1 MRKGPAVMEEIRRR
15 LHHLMSRAY
24 APYSHYPVAAMV
36 KGESGRT
43 FEGVNVENASYA
55 LARCAEQGAV
65 SRMVAE
71 GDRRILEVWVMTQD
85 GGTPCGGCRQIL
97 AEFAGPE
104 TLVHCLSAAGQATT
118 YTMGELLPHAF
129 RLEP

>member
-1 MRKGPAVMEEIRRR
+1 MEEITPR
-15 LHHLMSRAY
+15 LQHLMSKAY
-24 APYSHYPVAAMV
+24 APYSHYPVAAIV
-36 KGESGRT
+36 KGESGRL

-71 GDRRILEVWVMTQD
+71 GDRKILEVWVMTQD

-97 AEFAGPE
+97 AEFAKPE
-104 TLVHCLSAAGQATT
+104 TLVHCLRADGQGST
-118 YTMGELLPHAF
+118 YTLGELLPHAF

>member
-1 MRKGPAVMEEIRRR
+1 MEMTPR
-15 LHHLMSRAY
+15 LHHLMAKAY
-24 APYSHYPVAAMV
+24 APYSDYPVAAIV
-36 KGESGRT
+36 KGESGRF

-71 GDRRILEVWVMTQD
+71 GDRKILEVWVMTRD
-85 GGTPCGGCRQIL
+85 AGTPCGGCRQIL
-97 AEFAGPE
+97 AEFAGPD
-104 TLVHCLSAAGQATT
+104 TLVHCLTSDGQETT

>member
-1 MRKGPAVMEEIRRR
+1 MEEITPR
-15 LHHLMSRAY
+15 LHRLMAKAY
-24 APYSHYPVAAMV
+24 APYSHYQVAAIV
-36 KGESGRT
+36 KGESGRL
-43 FEGVNVENASYA
+43 FEGVNVENASYG

-71 GDRRILEVWVMTQD
+71 GDRKILEVWVMTRD
-85 GGTPCGGCRQIL
+85 AGTPCGGCRQIL
-97 AEFAGPE
+97 AEFAEPD
-104 TLVHCLSAAGQATT
+104 TLVHCLTSDGQKTT